1 MSAKVTNTDRK
12 TGYGTRSILGIF
24 ALNSFENIYLIWYT
38 IGSFSLGVKQIHQP
52 GLKKENEY

>member
-12 TGYGTRSILGIF
+12 TGYGTRSILGMVYR
-24 ALNSFENIYLIWYT
+24 FENIYLIWYT